1 LSGVLTKMNIQLTD
15 AEARTLT
22 LALAQY
28 TIERVREL
36 RTTQCTDTAS
46 RISTEIVEC
55 GGILNK
61 LPRVRAPE

>member
-1 LSGVLTKMNIQLTD
+1 MNIQLTE
-15 AEARTLT
+15 AEARVVT

-28 TIERVREL
+28 TIELVREL
-36 RTTQCTDTAS
+36 RTTRCTDTAS
-46 RISTEIVEC
+46 RVSAEIVEC

>member
-1 LSGVLTKMNIQLTD
+1 MNIQLTE
-15 AEARTLT
+15 AEARVVT

-28 TIERVREL
+28 TIELVRSL
-36 RTTQCTDTAS
+36 HGTPYTDTAAIS
-46 RISTEIVEC
+46 RVSNEIVEC

>member
-1 LSGVLTKMNIQLTD
+1 MNIQLTE

-28 TIERVREL
+28 TIELVREL
-36 RTTQCTDTAS
+36 RTTTDVDAAS
-46 RISTEIVEC
+46 RISFNVVEC

>member
-1 LSGVLTKMNIQLTD
+1 MNIQLTE

-28 TIERVREL
+28 TIELVREL
-36 RTTQCTDTAS
+36 RGTQCTDTAS
-46 RISTEIVEC
+46 RVSVEIVEC

>member
-1 LSGVLTKMNIQLTD
+1 MNIQLTE

-36 RTTQCTDTAS
+36 RTTTDIAASS

-55 GGILNK
+55 CGILNK